1 MGSDKKKRSKHDA
14 ADGKDDAKD
23 GAHGKD
29 KKRRSKHDAAD
40 GKDDAKGDAH
50 SKDKKSKH
58 AEIIEKKNR
67 HSKKPQSSGM
77 ESSEGSGKQGDAQTE
92 DREGAQGLERFPDFT
107 HELEPSPQT
116 MIEAAHMGIPHW
128 LAHPTTIDQDASV
141 SAADERIGLSAHI
154 RTRCAKAG
162 IERLFAVQVAVI
174 PVLQAAYQ
182 HARLRQHV
190 RDVCV
195 SAPTGSGKTLAFVI
209 PVVEGLRKRVEVRLR
224 ALVVLPTKEL
234 ARQVRETFV
243 DFCTGTDL
251 RVGLATG
258 DASLAK
264 EQAALV
270 DLTASTTD
278 ESSKVDILVCTP
290 GRLVDHLATTP
301 NFTLQNLEIWIMD
314 EADRLLGE
322 AYHEWLQRVQSSI
335 EEAAGTVDGRP
346 AADVGLDMLAPPR
359 RRVQKLLFSA
369 TLTRDPA
376 SIARLKLVRPHYISV
391 TDGGGGEGEGKNEG
405 ASTGTFAFPSSLQE
419 FYATC
424 PVEEKPL
431 WLIYMLWERQIS
443 GGVCFTKSLEAAHR
457 LAQVVQAWT
466 AEVPESAWVGNK
478 IVVAEYSSDLTAAER
493 ARIMRLFKKGSIN
506 LLVCSDLVAR
516 GLDIDQVA
524 AVINYDV
531 PTHMSQYTHRVGR
544 TARAGRQGAAYTLVG
559 ATQMFHFKKMMKD
572 NGHWENHLSAIRP
585 QKSVLATLRIQYQA
599 ALEKVSIIYRA
610 HSEEAVCYLLEVG
623 DAKLLLDCGSF
634 EDFSGEGLTRLQ
646 RVARQVDAVLL
657 SHPDMAH
664 LGAYPL
670 AYSKYGLK
678 CPAYAT
684 QATHMMGRLC
694 LQDVIRTL
702 TTREEF
708 TQFDEA
714 DVDTAFENITALQY
728 AQPKALPGKHAD
740 IVVTAHAAGH
750 TIGGTVWTISSGGE
764 TVLYALDFNHMKEEH
779 LNRSSL
785 MEGAQGKVSMRLMKP
800 TLLITGA
807 YTALHR
813 VPPRKRRVECFL
825 DTVARAVRRG
835 GNVLVPVDSAAR
847 VLELA
852 YILNEWWAR
861 DKARRDT
868 HALCLLAQCSRKTR
882 SFAQSLAGWMGGG
895 VEAQL
900 ADRDAKP
907 FDLRHVSAVESI
919 EELDRK
925 LGGDSRARG
934 RQRHAVVLA
943 SLESMSGFAQ
953 DLFVRWATSKKNIV
967 ILPQRGP
974 PTSLARHLYTRWWD
988 RTQTRRPADTP
999 IKLGAARLSR
1009 AHVAVTV
1016 KKRVPLEGAE
1026 LDAWRAQERRRREQ
1040 EAARDALLKRKRD
1053 MLDDDDVS
1061 TASDSDAA
1069 DAADRRLGIAAA
1081 AGDMDAAAF
1090 SQIDLE
1096 TERLLSGQT
1105 YDLYVRGRG
1114 PVRGLYLVSK
1124 SYCMFPFQE
1133 KNRRSDDYGEIYD
1146 LETYMIQP
1154 DADDAAHLLDAVAP
1168 DADKPY
1174 DSDTAA
1180 RPETRPTKPVTKER
1194 RVQLNC
1200 ELAFVD
1206 MEGRADGTSVSNIVV
1221 QLMPKRLVI
1230 VHGTSASTS
1239 ALADFCRDPT
1249 VEVTKEI
1256 YTPAVGEILNVSSGV
1271 NVYRMRLADAL
1282 VKRVPMTAVQG
1293 CMVGFVSGRASF
1305 SHEDQTPVLEP
1316 DHGELANAWRPP
1328 MLVGDPR
1335 LSALRAVLERQGFV
1349 AHFDSEGTLVCN
1361 NAVAIKRASNK
1372 RTKCDTIKILG
1383 TPSPDFYSIRAA
1395 VYAHLT
1401 VL

>member
-1 MGSDKKKRSKHDA
+1 MASALQFTAIS
-14 ADGKDDAKD
+14 
-23 GAHGKD
+23 GAH
-29 KKRRSKHDAAD
+29 
-40 GKDDAKGDAH
+40 
-50 SKDKKSKH
+50 
-58 AEIIEKKNR
+58 N
-67 HSKKPQSSGM
+67 
-77 ESSEGSGKQGDAQTE
+77 
-92 DREGAQGLERFPDFT
+92 
-107 HELEPSPQT
+107 
-116 MIEAAHMGIPHW
+116 
-128 LAHPTTIDQDASV
+128 
-141 SAADERIGLSAHI
+141 
-154 RTRCAKAG
+154 
-162 IERLFAVQVAVI
+162 
-174 PVLQAAYQ
+174 
-182 HARLRQHV
+182 
-190 RDVCV
+190 
-195 SAPTGSGKTLAFVI
+195 
-209 PVVEGLRKRVEVRLR
+209 
-224 ALVVLPTKEL
+224 
-234 ARQVRETFV
+234 
-243 DFCTGTDL
+243 
-251 RVGLATG
+251 
-258 DASLAK
+258 
-264 EQAALV
+264 
-270 DLTASTTD
+270 
-278 ESSKVDILVCTP
+278 
-290 GRLVDHLATTP
+290 
-301 NFTLQNLEIWIMD
+301 
-314 EADRLLGE
+314 
-322 AYHEWLQRVQSSI
+322 
-335 EEAAGTVDGRP
+335 
-346 AADVGLDMLAPPR
+346 
-359 RRVQKLLFSA
+359 
-369 TLTRDPA
+369 
-376 SIARLKLVRPHYISV
+376 
-391 TDGGGGEGEGKNEG
+391 
-405 ASTGTFAFPSSLQE
+405 
-419 FYATC
+419 
-424 PVEEKPL
+424 
-431 WLIYMLWERQIS
+431 
-443 GGVCFTKSLEAAHR
+443 
-457 LAQVVQAWT
+457 
-466 AEVPESAWVGNK
+466 
-478 IVVAEYSSDLTAAER
+478 
-493 ARIMRLFKKGSIN
+493 
-506 LLVCSDLVAR
+506 
-516 GLDIDQVA
+516 
-524 AVINYDV
+524 
-531 PTHMSQYTHRVGR
+531 
-544 TARAGRQGAAYTLVG
+544 
-559 ATQMFHFKKMMKD
+559 
-572 NGHWENHLSAIRP
+572 
-585 QKSVLATLRIQYQA
+585 
-599 ALEKVSIIYRA
+599 
-610 HSEEAVCYLLEVG
+610 EEAVCYLLEVG

-634 EDFSGEGLTRLQ
+634 EDYSGEGLARLQ

-664 LGAYPL
+664 VGAYPL

-694 LQDVIRTL
+694 LHDVVRTL
-702 TTREEF
+702 TAREDF
-708 TQFDEA
+708 TQFDES
-714 DVDTAFENITALQY
+714 DVDAAFENVTALQY
-728 AQPKALPGKHAD
+728 AQPKALAGRHAD

-779 LNRSSL
+779 LNRTSL
-785 MEGAQGKVSMRLMKP
+785 MEGAQGKVSARLMKP

-813 VPPRKRRVECFL
+813 VPPRRHRVECFL

-852 YILNEWWAR
+852 YLLNEWWAR

-882 SFAQSLAGWMGGG
+882 SFAQSLVGWMGGG

-907 FDLRHVSAVESI
+907 FDLRHVTAVQSI

-925 LGGDSRARG
+925 LGSDSRTRG

-953 DLFVRWATSKKNIV
+953 DLFVRWAAGKKNVV

-974 PTSLARHLYTRWWD
+974 PASLARHLYKRWWD
-988 RTQTRRPADTP
+988 RTQARRPADTP
-999 IKLGAARLSR
+999 MKLGATRLSR
-1009 AHVAVTV
+1009 GHVTVAV

-1026 LDAWRAQERRRREQ
+1026 LDAWRAQERRRQEQ

-1061 TASDSDAA
+1061 SASDSDAA
-1069 DAADRRLGIAAA
+1069 DAAAADRRLGMAAA

-1154 DADDAAHLLDAVAP
+1154 DADDATHMLDAVAP
-1168 DADKPY
+1168 DADKSY
-1174 DSDTAA
+1174 ESDSV
-1180 RPETRPTKPVTKER
+1180 RPETRPTKPVAKER
-1194 RVQLNC
+1194 RVHLNC

-1230 VHGTSASTS
+1230 VHGTSASTA

-1282 VKRVPMTAVQG
+1282 VKHVPMTAVQG
-1293 CMVGFVSGRASF
+1293 CMVGFVSGRIGF
-1305 SHEDQTPVLEP
+1305 SHEDQTPALEP
-1316 DHGELANAWRPP
+1316 DHGELGNAWRPP
-1328 MLVGDPR
+1328 ILVGDPR
-1335 LSALRAVLERQGFV
+1335 LSALRTVLVRQGFA

-1361 NAVAIKRASNK
+1361 NAVAIKRASSK
-1372 RTKCDTIKILG
+1372 RTKSDTIKILG
-1383 TPSPDFYSIRAA
+1383 APSPDFYSIRSV
-1395 VYAHLT
+1395 VYAHLA